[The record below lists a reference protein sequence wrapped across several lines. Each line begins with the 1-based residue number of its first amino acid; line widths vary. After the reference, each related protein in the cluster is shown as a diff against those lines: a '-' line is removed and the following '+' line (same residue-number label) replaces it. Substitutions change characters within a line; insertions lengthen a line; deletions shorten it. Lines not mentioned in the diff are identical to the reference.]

1 MTANAGAAVL
11 LYGTAIAWHGR
22 GILLRGPSGAGKSDL
37 ALRVIAAGGMLVADD
52 QVLATNTKA
61 GVIAAAPP
69 EIAGLIELRGVGLV
83 RLPYLSSA
91 RLALVFDLVL
101 PGVVQRLPELG
112 RTLVA
117 DGSLPCGM
125 VTPFESL
132 AVEKMVA
139 VLRAHPDF

>member
-1 MTANAGAAVL
+1 MTANAGDAVL

-69 EIAGLIELRGVGLV
+69 EIAGLIELRGAGLV

-91 RLALVFDLVL
+91 RLALVFDLVPL
-101 PGVVQRLPELG
+101 GTPERLPELG
-112 RTLVA
+112 RTMIAGAFLPSGVVA
-117 DGSLPCGM
+117 
-125 VTPFESL
+125 PFESS
-132 AVEKMVA
+132 AVEKIVA